1 MPPKNVSLAIN
12 YFKLVI
18 FYETFDMGETLQTK
32 LVFLFKHLKEKLAF
46 VRVSPSSTRKKR
58 MIISLE
64 TLISEEGNDLNVQP

>member
-32 LVFLFKHLKEKLAF
+32 LVFLFK
-46 VRVSPSSTRKKR
+46 
-58 MIISLE
+58 E
-64 TLISEEGNDLNVQP
+64 TLKRETCFCKGVSLIYQEEEDDH